1 LTRQFWLG
9 LLAGLALGSLAR
21 QMKTG
26 GLTQDRLN
34 DYYKRRARNYNLT
47 DYLFLGQFPRLVM
60 RETLMDMSGLKVGD
74 TVLDFA
80 CGAGANFSY
89 ILERIGST
97 GRLIGVDYSQDMLDE
112 AGRIV
117 AENGWKN
124 VELIQSDAAEM
135 QLDTQFDVVICTLG
149 LAVIPRYEQAMQR
162 AWEMLKPGGV
172 FGVGDICES
181 ERWYTRP
188 VRFLTDFIDFFI
200 IADSSRRP
208 WECLQAHAQDYERR
222 ELFHGYFYAA
232 TGKKSSSH

>member
-1 LTRQFWLG
+1 MRRQFWLG
-9 LLAGLALGSLAR
+9 VLAGLALGSLAR

-26 GLTQDRLN
+26 GLTQGRLD

-60 RETLMDMSGLKVGD
+60 RETVMEMSSLKPGD
-74 TVLDFA
+74 IVLDFA
-80 CGAGANFSY
+80 CGAGANFPY

-97 GRLIGVDYSQDMLDE
+97 GRLVGVDYSQDMLNE

-117 AENGWKN
+117 AENGWQN
-124 VELIQSDAAEM
+124 VELVQSDAAEM
-135 QLDTQFDVVICTLG
+135 QLGRQFDVALCTLG
-149 LAVIPRYEQAMQR
+149 LAVIPRYEQAMQC
-162 AWEMLKPGGV
+162 AWDMLKPGGL
-172 FGVGDICES
+172 FAIGDICES

-188 VRFLTDFIDFFI
+188 LRFLTDFIDFLI

-208 WECLQAHAQDYERR
+208 WEWLQSHARDYQRR

-232 TGKKSSSH
+232 TGRKPE